1 MLTAGETISTAL
13 RVYVNAGQNAVN
25 DDTEL
30 RFRAQVA
37 LRSIMVVAETLAP
50 YWWRHGNGTV
60 VLGAG
65 DGFGTLP
72 ADFGS
77 FGYEGQVYISGQ
89 NLLGLEWIS
98 PESLE
103 ALRIATNQS
112 AAYPRQYTLQGKTD
126 VGLSKIQV
134 WPTNS
139 GAVTLA
145 VKNYRKEVPYPI
157 DYPSAPSAV
166 AGASG
171 NLTGDYSW
179 KMTNVTAAG
188 ETEAGPVSADV
199 TLAGKAATVTIPT
212 SEARHHVTSR
222 KLYRTIGGGASH
234 LLAQTITDNTTTE
247 VTDDLA
253 DGSLGVAPPAITAAV
268 SGTEGF
274 PEDFHELVL
283 LDGTITRLMTSQGDL
298 RDAGMTQAWK
308 SMVRRM
314 WAEQRQ
320 GQNQPAGMVPYGAGH
335 SPNIRRIRLL
345 A

>member
-1 MLTAGETISTAL
+1 
-13 RVYVNAGQNAVN
+13 
-25 DDTEL
+25 
-30 RFRAQVA
+30 
-37 LRSIMVVAETLAP
+37 MVMAETLAP

-60 VLGAG
+60 ALGAG

-89 NLLGLEWIS
+89 TLPALEWIS

-103 ALRIATNQS
+103 ALRLASSQG
-112 AAYPRQYTLQGKTD
+112 AAFPRQYTLQGKTD
-126 VGLSKIQV
+126 VGLSKLQV

-145 VKNYRKEVPYPI
+145 VKNYRKEVPYPV

-166 AGASG
+166 EGASG

-179 KMTNVTAAG
+179 KLTNVTAAG

-212 SEARHHVTSR
+212 SEARRNVTSR

-234 LLAQTITDNTTTE
+234 LLSQTITDNTTTE

-320 GQNQPAGMVPYGAGH
+320 GQNRPEGMQPYGLG
-335 SPNIRRIRLL
+335 SLPQGRRIRLL